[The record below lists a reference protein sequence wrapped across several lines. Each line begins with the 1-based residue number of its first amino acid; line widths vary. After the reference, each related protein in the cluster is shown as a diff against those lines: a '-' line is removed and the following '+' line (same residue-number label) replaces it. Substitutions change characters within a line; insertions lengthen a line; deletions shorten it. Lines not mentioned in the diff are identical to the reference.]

1 MDELRFEQVVHCRFF
16 HLSVEYANVNMNKP
30 LCVAVFLE
38 GFEEIHSVFGLCD
51 PWERLESIVARFVNF
66 GHDDRL
72 VGQEVVI
79 TIRFMN
85 VRGDVSN
92 GIRWIHKRICIG
104 LETLTFIFLNKFSLP
119 FKFDSTQTYGPQM
132 FRPRNVG
139 AEYLLE
145 DFCKQSPLHGMGG
158 FQWVRYNLSHTTRIG
173 AIDVDALI

>member
-85 VRGDVSN
+85 VCGDVSN
-92 GIRWIHKRICIG
+92 GILWIHERICIG
-104 LETLTFIFLNKFSLP
+104 CETLELIFLDKLSLP
-119 FKFDSTQTYGPQM
+119 FKFDSTQTYGQQM
-132 FRPRNVG
+132 YR
-139 AEYLLE
+139 
-145 DFCKQSPLHGMGG
+145 Q
-158 FQWVRYNLSHTTRIG
+158 
-173 AIDVDALI
+173 

>member
-38 GFEEIHSVFGLCD
+38 GFEEIHSTIVFCD
-51 PWERLESIVARFVNF
+51 PRERLESIVARFVNF

-79 TIRFMN
+79 TRRFVN

-92 GIRWIHKRICIG
+92 GIRRIHKRICIG
-104 LETLTFIFLNKFSLP
+104 LESLALIFLNKFSLP

-132 FRPRNVG
+132 FRPRN
-139 AEYLLE
+139 L
-145 DFCKQSPLHGMGG
+145 SPSSL
-158 FQWVRYNLSHTTRIG
+158 
-173 AIDVDALI
+173 

>member
-1 MDELRFEQVVHCRFF
+1 
-16 HLSVEYANVNMNKP
+16 MNKP

-38 GFEEIHSVFGLCD
+38 GFKEIHSAIVLCD

-79 TIRFMN
+79 TIRFVN

-104 LETLTFIFLNKFSLP
+104 LETLTFIFLNKLSLP

-132 FRPRNVG
+132 LRPRKAR

>member
-1 MDELRFEQVVHCRFF
+1 MNRFTSQ
-16 HLSVEYANVNMNKP
+16 
-30 LCVAVFLE
+30 FLIE
-38 GFEEIHSVFGLCD
+38 GSEEINSIFGFSE
-51 PWERLESIVARFVNF
+51 PWERLESIMARFVNF

-72 VGQEVVI
+72 VDQEVVI

-132 FRPRNVG
+132 YRPRKAG
-139 AEYLLE
+139 AKFLLE
-145 DFCKQSPLHGMGG
+145 DFYKQSPLHGMGS
-158 FQWVRYNLSHTTRIG
+158 FQWLRRHVSHTTRIG
-173 AIDVDALI
+173 AIDVDALISSVIRHSSR

>member
-1 MDELRFEQVVHCRFF
+1 
-16 HLSVEYANVNMNKP
+16 MNKP

-85 VRGDVSN
+85 VCGDVSN

-104 LETLTFIFLNKFSLP
+104 FEMLTLIFLNKFSLP

-132 FRPRNVG
+132 YRPRKAG
-139 AEYLLE
+139 AEYSLE
-145 DFCKQSPLHGMGG
+145 DFDFNPISSSRI
-158 FQWVRYNLSHTTRIG
+158 FTR
-173 AIDVDALI
+173 

>member
-1 MDELRFEQVVHCRFF
+1 
-16 HLSVEYANVNMNKP
+16 MNKP

-38 GFEEIHSVFGLCD
+38 GFEEINFMIFAFSG
-51 PWERLESIVARFVNF
+51 PWDRLESIMARYVNF

-85 VRGDVSN
+85 VCGDVSN

-104 LETLTFIFLNKFSLP
+104 FETLTLIFLKKLSLQ
-119 FKFDSTQTYGPQM
+119 FKFDSTQTYGPHM
-132 FRPRNVG
+132 YRPRKVC
-139 AEYLLE
+139 AEYSLE
-145 DFCKQSPLHGMGG
+145 DFSKQSPLHGMGS
-158 FQWVRYNLSHTTRIG
+158 FQWLLIHVSHATRTG